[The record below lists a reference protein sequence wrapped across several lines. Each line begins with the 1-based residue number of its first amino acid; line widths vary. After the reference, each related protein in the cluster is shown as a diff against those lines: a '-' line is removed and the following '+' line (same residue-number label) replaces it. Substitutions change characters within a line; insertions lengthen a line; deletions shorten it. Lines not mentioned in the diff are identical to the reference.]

1 MKKILSLSLF
11 SLCATIALAEQVS
24 TTGPDGRLR
33 LQCSVEGGR
42 AAYSIT
48 YDGKQ
53 MVTDSPLGF
62 TADAGNFQDGLQYVK
77 ADSGVNQSGTYSL
90 TRIKAN
96 QVSYAYNRLVVTV
109 KNAKGHNYDI
119 EFRVGNNDVALRYN
133 LPAWGN
139 FPNGQKMSI
148 RILEERTSFTLPRQA
163 TSFLTPQSNAMIGWK
178 GTKPSYEEEYNYD
191 APLSKP
197 SAYGKGYTFPALF
210 RVGNDGWVL
219 LSETDVDSRY
229 CASRLSEVQDA
240 SRFQIT
246 FPMPGE
252 NNGNG
257 TSEPAM
263 SLPNTTPWRTITV
276 GKTLKPIVET
286 TVMWDHVEPRYEPTQ
301 NYRFGKSTWSWI
313 VWQDNSINYNDLKEF
328 IDLAHTMGYPYSLID
343 CAWDVNLG
351 KEKMEQL
358 VRYGKS
364 RGVDLF
370 LWYSSSG
377 WWNDITQ
384 SPINI
389 MSNGIK
395 RKQAMRWLQQIG
407 VKGIKVDFFGGDKQ
421 ETMRLYEDILSD
433 ANDHGL
439 MVIFHGCTLPRGWER
454 MYPNFVGAEAVLAS
468 ENVFFT
474 QAAADNEAR
483 ATATHPFIRNT
494 VASMDWGGS
503 FLNRTINKGNDPTRN
518 GSKRRTTD
526 VHELAQAVLFQSPIQ
541 NFAITP
547 ENLNPVEQN
556 GAPRIALDF
565 MRDVPTTWK
574 QTRFVEG
581 YPGEYIALERV
592 SEDNVLYLAAT
603 NAGREAKTLK
613 LTPTGI
619 QKGQKVLVYSDNKKT
634 QEPELHEVV
643 YKGKPIQVSLA
654 TGGGAVLV
662 VR

>member
-11 SLCATIALAEQVS
+11 SLCATLAFAERVNTS
-24 TTGPDGRLR
+24 SPDGKLH
-33 LQCSVEGGR
+33 LQCSVEDGR

-53 MVTDSPLGF
+53 MITDSPLGF

-77 ADSGVNQSGTYSL
+77 ADTMGSASGTYTMS
-90 TRIKAN
+90 RIKKS

-119 EFRVGNNDVALRYN
+119 EFRVSNNDVALRYN

-148 RILEERTSFTLPRQA
+148 RIMEERTSFSLPQYA
-163 TSFLTPQSNAMIGWK
+163 TSFLTPQCPAMTGWK
-178 GTKPSYEEEYNYD
+178 GTKPSYEENYVYD

-197 SAYGKGYTFPALF
+197 SQYGKGYTFPALF

-219 LSETDVDSRY
+219 LSESDVDSRY
-229 CASRLSEVQDA
+229 CASRLSEVQDG

-263 SLPNTTPWRTITV
+263 SLPNSTPWRTITV
-276 GKTLKPIVET
+276 GKSLKPIVET
-286 TVMWDHVEPRYEPTQ
+286 TVMWDHVQPRYEASQ
-301 NYRFGKSTWSWI
+301 HFRYGKSTWSWI
-313 VWQDNSINYNDLKEF
+313 VWQDASINYADLKTF
-328 IDLAHTMGYPYSLID
+328 VDLARDMQYPYSLVD
-343 CAWDVNLG
+343 AGWDVNMG
-351 KEKMEQL
+351 YEKTEEL
-358 VRYGKS
+358 ARYAQS
-364 RGVDLF
+364 QGVDLF

-384 SPINI
+384 SPINV
-389 MSNGIK
+389 MSNSIQ
-395 RKQAMRWLQQIG
+395 RKKDMRWMQKIG
-407 VKGIKVDFFGGDKQ
+407 IKGIKVDFFGGDKQ
-421 ETMRLYEDILSD
+421 ETMRLYEEILSD
-433 ANDHGL
+433 ANDYGL
-439 MVIFHGCTLPRGWER
+439 MVIFHGCTVPRGWER
-454 MYPNFVGAEAVLAS
+454 MYPNFVGSEAVLAS
-468 ENVFFT
+468 ENLIFT
-474 QAAADNEAR
+474 QGSADDEAR
-483 ATATHPFIRNT
+483 ATTTHPFLRNT
-494 VASMDWGGS
+494 IGAMEWGGT
-503 FLNRTINKGNDPTRN
+503 FLNRTLNKGNDATRH

-526 VHELAQAVLFQSPIQ
+526 VHELAQAVLFQNPIQ

-556 GAPRIALDF
+556 GAPKVALDF
-565 MRDVPTTWK
+565 MREVPTTWK
-574 QTRFVEG
+574 ETRFVEG
-581 YPGEYIALERV
+581 YPGEYVVLERV
-592 SEDNVLYLAAT
+592 SESNTLYLAAT
-603 NAGREAKTLK
+603 NAGKETKTLK

-619 QKGQKVLVYSDNKKT
+619 QKGQKLLVYSDNKTT

-643 YKGKPIQVSLA
+643 YKGKPIQVTLT

-662 VR
+662 VK